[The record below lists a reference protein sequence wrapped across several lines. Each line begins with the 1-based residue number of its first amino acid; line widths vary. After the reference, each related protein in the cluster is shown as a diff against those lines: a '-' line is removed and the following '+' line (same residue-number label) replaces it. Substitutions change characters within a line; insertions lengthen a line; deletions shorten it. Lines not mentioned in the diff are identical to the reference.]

1 MNENLEV
8 ELLSK
13 QFIKRYDMDRTI
25 KRVIKYMLRYK
36 KLEMQTTND
45 ICLLTS
51 KDFSQ
56 IYVDNPTPCSNGVY
70 DQIDKLIDNEREYNE
85 MSYLLSVVN
94 KKMTPEEKAYFSIIF
109 RDMKSDY
116 VASKIIG
123 RSHNGL
129 KPIRNSCALKVA
141 LAIGKE
147 VLKNDPPFDDE
158 Y

>member
-13 QFIKRYDMDRTI
+13 QFINKYDMDRTI
-25 KRVIKYMLRYK
+25 RRVIKYMQYYK
-36 KLEMQTTND
+36 KLEMQTASE
-45 ICLLTS
+45 ISLLTS

-56 IYVDNPTPCSNGVY
+56 IYVDHSSTHSNGVY
-70 DQIDKLIDNEREYNE
+70 DQIDKMIDAEREYNE
-85 MSYLLSVVN
+85 MSYLLSIVN
-94 KKMTPEEKAYFSIIF
+94 KKMTAEEKAYFSIIF
-109 RDMKSDY
+109 RDMKSEY

-129 KPIRNSCALKVA
+129 KSIRNSCALKVA

-147 VLKNDPPFDDE
+147 VLKNDPPYDDE
-158 Y
+158 D